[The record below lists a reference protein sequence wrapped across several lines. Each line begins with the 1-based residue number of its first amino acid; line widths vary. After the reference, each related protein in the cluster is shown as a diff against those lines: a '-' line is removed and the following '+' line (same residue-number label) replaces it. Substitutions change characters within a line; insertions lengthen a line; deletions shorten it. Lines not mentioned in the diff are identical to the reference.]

1 MTRSIVMPA
10 RQAGFT
16 LIEAV
21 VAFAILA
28 MSCGVV
34 YRVFGDSLLYQ
45 NSLQRRQTAVALAES
60 KLAELNAEIPLHP
73 GVQQG
78 KTPDGTRW
86 QVSVTPYMEPG
97 LAVDPR
103 LPLRLFALEVQVTW
117 QDRGQPYQLA
127 LHGLRLGSVE

>member
-1 MTRSIVMPA
+1 MKQPVIIPA

-28 MSCGVV
+28 LSCGVV
-34 YRVFGDSLLYQ
+34 YRVFGDSLLFQ
-45 NSLQRRQTAVALAES
+45 NSLQRRQAAMALAES

-73 GVQQG
+73 GIQQG
-78 KTPDGTRW
+78 TTPDGSHW
-86 QVSVTPYMEPG
+86 QVSVTPYMEQG
-97 LAVDPR
+97 LTVDPR

-117 QDRGQPYQLA
+117 QDRNQPYHFA
-127 LHGLRLGSVE
+127 LHGLRLGSME

>member
-1 MTRSIVMPA
+1 MSAWGAAPT

-28 MSCGVV
+28 LSCGVV

-45 NSLQRRQTAVALAES
+45 NNLQRRQAAMALAES
-60 KLAELNAEIPLHP
+60 RLAELNAEIPLHP
-73 GVQQG
+73 GNQQG
-78 KTPDGTRW
+78 TTADRMRW
-86 QVSVTPYMEPG
+86 QVSVTPYGEQG

-117 QDRGQPYQLA
+117 QDRGQTYHFA